1 MAIGSGW
8 VGSSAVATTGQR
20 WMSAAGSAVK
30 VGTPFWMSGL
40 VGKSTADF
48 TITTGR
54 STYDA
59 RVQVTN
65 MQWVVVSTNYT
76 GFATATGS
84 IQNVLSNVITVRP
97 TGSLSGSLFGCEI
110 RHFYQPSGYQNLYL
124 GLVNGPAQNFSLS
137 LNGTVLSFVNY
148 MYLNGV
154 RSYYALTAK
163 NWFFNQVGATF
174 TVSRV

>member
-65 MQWVVVSTNYT
+65 MQWVVVST
-76 GFATATGS
+76 
-84 IQNVLSNVITVRP
+84 
-97 TGSLSGSLFGCEI
+97 
-110 RHFYQPSGYQNLYL
+110 
-124 GLVNGPAQNFSLS
+124 
-137 LNGTVLSFVNY
+137 
-148 MYLNGV
+148 
-154 RSYYALTAK
+154 
-163 NWFFNQVGATF
+163 
-174 TVSRV
+174 